1 MVGITGFLSG
11 LNPFRSAKHSNAGLA
26 SPEQWLIEALLG
38 GLKTKAGIKVTQEN
52 ALGVATVFA
61 CVNKIAQT
69 ISCLPFQVYRRLP
82 GGGREPAADH
92 PLYSILHD
100 EPNPEMTSVDFRTA
114 MQSNLT
120 LRRNAIALIVRDG
133 FGRVAELWPVEAID
147 YQLRRDAATKRL
159 VYTIGGKE
167 YGPESVLHL
176 RTATFNGT
184 VGLDAMTQAREAI
197 ALAIALQDN
206 AARFFSNAS
215 RPGGFLEFPGVLK
228 DEELKRLR
236 ESFEQSYKGTENAY
250 KVAILEHGMKFVAS
264 QANNEQAQFNESRI
278 FQAKEIARIFG
289 VPQHKV
295 GILDNATFSNIEH
308 QSIEWVS
315 DTLLPIVTAWE
326 SSCNMRLLTKE
337 ERATYFVKLNLSGLL
352 RADIKTRFEAYGIG
366 RQWGWLCPDEIRE
379 LEDQNPLPDDLGK
392 IYLVPGNMVP
402 AENAKN
408 LGAPKP

>member
-1 MVGITGFLSG
+1 MAGITGFLSA
-11 LNPFRSAKHSNAGLA
+11 LNPFRSATHSNATLA

-38 GLKTKAGIKVTQEN
+38 GLKTKAGISVTKEN

-61 CVNKIAQT
+61 CVTKIAQT

-82 GGGREPAADH
+82 GGGREPATDH

-114 MQSNLT
+114 MQGNLT
-120 LRRNAIALIVRDG
+120 LRRNAVALIVRDG
-133 FGRVAELWPVEAID
+133 YGRVAELWPVEAID
-147 YQLRRDAATKRL
+147 YHLRRDAATKRL

-167 YGPESVLHL
+167 YGTESILHL

-215 RPGGFLEFPGVLK
+215 RPGGFLEYPGVLK
-228 DEELKRLR
+228 DEEVKRLKK
-236 ESFEQSYKGTENAY
+236 SFEDSYKGTENAY
-250 KVAILEHGMKFVAS
+250 KLAILEHGMKFVAS
-264 QANNEQAQFNESRI
+264 QTDNEKSQLNESRM

-289 VPQHKV
+289 VPPHKV

-326 SSCNMRLLTKE
+326 SSCNLRLLTKE

-379 LEDQNPLPDDLGK
+379 LEDQNPLPDGLGK
-392 IYLVPGNMVP
+392 MYLVPSNMVP

>member
-1 MVGITGFLSG
+1 MAGITGFLSG

-38 GLKTKAGIKVTQEN
+38 GLRTKSGICVSRDT

-61 CVNKIAQT
+61 CVNKISQAV
-69 ISCLPFQVYRRLP
+69 SCLPFQVYRRLP
-82 GGGREPAADH
+82 GGGREPATGH

-100 EPNPEMTSVDFRTA
+100 EPNPEMTSIDFRTA

-120 LRRNAIALIVRDG
+120 LRRNAVAVIVRDG
-133 FGRVAELWPVEAID
+133 YGRVAELWPVESVN
-147 YQLRRDAATKRL
+147 YTVRRDAATKRL
-159 VYTIGGKE
+159 VYTVDGKE
-167 YGPESVLHL
+167 YGPESILHL
-176 RTATFNGT
+176 RQSTFNGV

-197 ALAIALQDN
+197 ALAITLQDN

-215 RPGGFLEFPGVLK
+215 RPGGFLEYPGALN
-228 DEELKRLR
+228 DEEVKRLKN
-236 ESFEQSYKGTENAY
+236 SFEESYKGTENAY
-250 KVAILEHGMKFVAS
+250 KLAILEHGMKFVAS
-264 QANNEQAQFNESRI
+264 QTDNEKSQLNESRM

-289 VPQHKV
+289 VPPHKV

-315 DTLLPIVTAWE
+315 DTLLPVVTAWE
-326 SSCNMRLLTKE
+326 ASCNMRLLTSE
-337 ERATYFVKLNLSGLL
+337 ERGTYFVKLNLSGLL

>member
-1 MVGITGFLSG
+1 MAGIPSFLSG
-11 LNPFRSAKHSNAGLA
+11 LNPFRRAQHRNSTLA

-38 GLKTKAGIKVTQEN
+38 GMKTKAGVSVSKDT

-61 CVNKIAQT
+61 CVNKIAQAV
-69 ISCLPFQVYRRLP
+69 SCLPFQVYRRIP
-82 GGGREPAADH
+82 GGGREPASDH

-114 MQSNLT
+114 MQGNLT
-120 LRRNAIALIVRDG
+120 LRRNAVAVIVRDG
-133 FGRVAELWPVEAID
+133 MGRVAELWPVEAIN
-147 YQLRRDAATKRL
+147 YSIRRDKATRRL
-159 VYTIGGKE
+159 TYTIDGKD
-167 YGPESVLHL
+167 YGQESILHL
-176 RTATFNGT
+176 RQATFNGI

-197 ALAIALQDN
+197 ALAITLQDN
-206 AARFFSNAS
+206 ASRFFSNAS

-228 DEELKRLR
+228 DEEVKRLR

-250 KVAILEHGMKFVAS
+250 KLAILEHGMKFVAS
-264 QANNEQAQFNESRI
+264 QANNEQSQFNESRM
-278 FQAKEIARIFG
+278 FQAKEIASIFG
-289 VPQHKV
+289 VPPHKV

-315 DTLLPIVTAWE
+315 DTLLPVITAWE
-326 SSCNMRLLTKE
+326 ASCNMRLLTRE
-337 ERATYFVKLNLSGLL
+337 DRRTYFVKLNLSGLL

-379 LEDQNPLPDDLGK
+379 LEDQNPLPDGLGK
-392 IYLVPGNMVP
+392 MYLVPGNMVP

-408 LGAPKP
+408 LGASKP